1 MGSFHA
7 IVNRP
12 NAWTLNSIYSLLS
25 KNKIVQTLGQRSFM
39 DITPITWVF
48 PNRSNFKSIDLNNK
62 DEVVSFLCKNMTNYT
77 VSMFEWKGLPPTIPQ
92 DILELFLQNVGAI
105 GIIKVDDKLFAC
117 WGSSGGVNDY
127 NYRPT
132 RFIVSNPYLLNGSR
146 NYKIYYGKDDFVN
159 EILDSMPYD
168 GECVVMTNDPQY
180 MGLQPINN
188 YYATQLAENVQTKRM
203 VTILVRAMYL
213 YITSDED
220 DKKDFD
226 DFMKDLTDGKFGA
239 CFTNDILSKVKTLPF
254 ADRGYEAL
262 TDLIEDQQYIKASWF
277 NNLGLQAN
285 YNMKRESINSN
296 ESQLNKDAILPL
308 SDTMLAMRKLACER
322 VNELFGVN
330 WSVDF
335 SSAWKESRKAMEEAI
350 DGIDDSST
358 MDNPHADED
367 VQTLGQE
374 KEKEDDS

>member
-1 MGSFHA
+1 
-7 IVNRP
+7 
-12 NAWTLNSIYSLLS
+12 
-25 KNKIVQTLGQRSFM
+25 M

-62 DEVVSFLCKNMTNYT
+62 EEVVSFLCKNMTNYT

-92 DILELFLQNVGAI
+92 DILELFLQNVGAV
-105 GIIKVDDKLFAC
+105 GIIKVDNKLFAC
-117 WGSSGGVNDY
+117 WGSSGGINDY

-132 RFIVSNPYLLNGSR
+132 RFIVSNPYLLKGSK

-159 EILDSMPYD
+159 EIDDNIPND
-168 GECVVMTNDPQY
+168 GDCVVMTNDPQY